1 MPLKKVPVGLK
12 MQIFQNKLEHY
23 KTALEKHCTG
33 VIFCPALKKKSNL
46 RSRRRRTPF
55 LAHSPIAL

>member
-23 KTALEKHCTG
+23 KTG